1 MNSTKGEGVVAFKA
15 PSDVGLIP
23 TTSIPH
29 FLSRLLAVSF
39 VCLMNVI
46 VKSKDNWTRFDTTCD
61 EGSPY
66 YKPLLLPR
74 KGLLNSRLY
83 PKMCKFT

>member
-1 MNSTKGEGVVAFKA
+1 MNSTKGEGVVAFKV

-23 TTSIPH
+23 TTSIHH

-46 VKSKDNWTRFDTTCD
+46 VKSKDNRTRFDTTCD

-66 YKPLLLPR
+66 YNPLFLQR
-74 KGLLNSRLY
+74 KGS
-83 PKMCKFT
+83 T